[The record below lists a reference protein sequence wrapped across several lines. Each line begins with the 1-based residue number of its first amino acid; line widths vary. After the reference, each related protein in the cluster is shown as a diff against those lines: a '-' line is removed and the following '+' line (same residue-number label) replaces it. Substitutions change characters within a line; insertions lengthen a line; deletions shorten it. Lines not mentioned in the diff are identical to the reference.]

1 MCGRFINTNKVNKL
15 KQIFDIRTN
24 DISIKE
30 NISYNIAPSNLV
42 NVIINSENSQI
53 DNIYWGIRLN
63 NQSDS
68 KYQMLINSRLETIT
82 TKILFKESFYKKRC
96 VVPANGWFEWS
107 IKNEIKNPYF
117 IEISVQETIYFAGIW
132 KYSNINSKTEKTF
145 SIITKSANNI
155 LQNIHNRMPVIL
167 SINEAMDYMEDK
179 TGNYLTNKFSSEIEK
194 DLNYYPVSKFVNST
208 VNNSKIC
215 IKPININTGA

>member
-1 MCGRFINTNKVNKL
+1 M
-15 KQIFDIRTN
+15 
-24 DISIKE
+24 
-30 NISYNIAPSNLV
+30 
-42 NVIINSENSQI
+42 
-53 DNIYWGIRLN
+53 
-63 NQSDS
+63 
-68 KYQMLINSRLETIT
+68 ETIT

-145 SIITKSANNI
+145 SIITKSSNNI